1 MFKVHGVENTIIK
14 VTFSPQL
21 IYKFN
26 TIAIKKNPISFV
38 YGKTS

>member
-26 TIAIKKNPISFV
+26 TIL
-38 YGKTS
+38 KTIPAGFS